1 MYSPHDYGPIVS
13 DQTWFNK
20 DFTEETL
27 LDDYWYDTWAYL
39 VDKDVAPLLIGEWGG
54 RIPDTVDEKSLLST
68 PSTSLSATEKNVKWM
83 ILLRNYMINHH
94 ISHTFWCLND
104 DSGDTGGLWKNIQYN
119 PTTGTVIEWDTE
131 KYKLFE
137 PSLWQTLDS
146 GKYIGLDHQQ
156 TLGENGISLNDF
168 YGNYSSTEGSNIDG
182 GKKSGGTPVVP
193 DGTTTDIKTTTTTTT
208 TTSKTTSSSTT
219 TDSTT
224 VSNIM
229 YGDSNCDGK
238 IDISD
243 AVMILQAIANPDK
256 YGVGGTDPTCMTAQG
271 EKNADC
277 SNVGD
282 GVTAKDALAVQRYVV
297 ELITVL
303 PEK

>member
-1 MYSPHDYGPIVS
+1 MNLHFGR
-13 DQTWFNK
+13 
-20 DFTEETL
+20 L
-27 LDDYWYDTWAYL
+27 LTA
-39 VDKDVAPLLIGEWGG
+39 ASI
-54 RIPDTVDEKSLLST
+54 
-68 PSTSLSATEKNVKWM
+68 
-83 ILLRNYMINHH
+83 
-94 ISHTFWCLND
+94 
-104 DSGDTGGLWKNIQYN
+104 
-119 PTTGTVIEWDTE
+119 
-131 KYKLFE
+131 
-137 PSLWQTLDS
+137 
-146 GKYIGLDHQQ
+146 
-156 TLGENGISLNDF
+156 
-168 YGNYSSTEGSNIDG
+168 IDG